1 MASAISQVNVWIRTQ
16 ETRLPSTTP
25 TDPGKIAEQVEIRS
39 VLRGASSAYAS
50 VLKSLEAGDLRP
62 AQAVL
67 AAPDLCCPLLDG
79 QREELVAM
87 LNRAA
92 AVNDPELA
100 QAQALREGIGMLEE
114 SYSRFKDLLIG
125 LGKDAQAA
133 GVPISDEFASAVGYD
148 RNLYRAA

>member
-1 MASAISQVNVWIRTQ
+1 MASAISQTNVWIRTQ
-16 ETRLPSTTP
+16 ETRLPNTAP
-25 TDPGKIAEQVEIRS
+25 TDPAKIMEQVEIRS
-39 VLRGASSAYAS
+39 LLRGVSSAYAS
-50 VLKSLEAGDLRP
+50 VVASLEAGELRP

-67 AAPDLCCPLLDG
+67 AAPDLCCPLPPGKRD
-79 QREELVAM
+79 ELVALM
-87 LNRAA
+87 NRAA

-133 GVPISDEFASAVGYD
+133 GVPISDEFASAAGYD